1 MCGLYLEQMLMD
13 YEIQSACENARG
25 IEETALARGRIRGS
39 LERVTRR
46 KSDGI
51 MKRTHDARV
60 TEQRKEQGTSNTI
73 FILFIC
79 CRIV

>member
-60 TEQRKEQGTSNTI
+60 TERRKEQV
-73 FILFIC
+73 ILYLFFLFVV
-79 CRIV
+79 R

>member
-25 IEETALARGRIRGS
+25 IEETVLARGRIRGS

-46 KSDGI
+46 KSDRI

-60 TEQRKEQGTSNTI
+60 TEGGRNQEQV
-73 FILFIC
+73 ILYLFFLF
-79 CRIV
+79 VVG

>member
-25 IEETALARGRIRGS
+25 IEETVLARGRIRGS

-51 MKRTHDARV
+51 MKRTHDTRV
-60 TEQRKEQGTSNTI
+60 TEGGRNQEQV
-73 FILFIC
+73 ILYLFFLF
-79 CRIV
+79 VVG